1 MTKPATLPKN
11 ERARLLRL
19 KQLKVL
25 DTQPEAIFDSITALA
40 SELCGVE
47 IAAIS
52 LVDQDRQWF
61 KSAQGLV
68 GVTQT
73 ARDISFCGHAILEDQ
88 FMEVTDAAKDQ
99 RFVNNPLILNEPN
112 IRFYA
117 AAPLVLPSDTSQ
129 HHSNQDHLNVGALCV
144 IDKTPKK
151 LSEMQKKLLKGLAK
165 IATDALVAREHSINK
180 LDSQTSQLATIV
192 QSSED
197 AIFTK
202 TFDDVV
208 TTWNLGA
215 EKLFGYSAKE
225 MIGQSILRLIPEHK
239 LEEES
244 NLLNQLKNH
253 QNIQHYETEYLHKDG
268 HKIDVAIS
276 LSAMENMHGE
286 VAEISEIIRD
296 VTFQKQIQQQLRMEH
311 ELLKVTMDS
320 IGDAVMTTDQHGFVQ
335 YLNPVAQKLTGWTTE
350 EAFGKRSQKIL
361 NVINEKSRK
370 PALNPITLCLA
381 EHRVIA
387 LTEDN
392 LLISRTGEEFAIQE
406 SASPIRDTDGKT
418 LGAVIVFHDV
428 SEQRKIANELS
439 YRATHDA
446 LTGLPNRTEF
456 EKALKRFVNNN
467 REPDQ
472 INALMFIDLDQ
483 FKIVNDTCGH
493 SAGDLLLKEVAN
505 IMKNCVR
512 SSDTLARI
520 GGDEFAII
528 LSKCDTEKSM
538 KIAKKICKSLSDFR
552 FQHDGKLFRI
562 GASIGLVMI
571 NTNWES
577 EARLLQAADSACYQA
592 KNAGRNRVHLYYDEE
607 HAIHSNKGEIQWA
620 SRIEQALEEKSF
632 VLFCQRI
639 MPLNHKGLEHAE
651 ILIRMKDKNGTL
663 IPPSAFLP
671 AAERFNMASRIDRWV
686 VQEVFEWMN
695 ANATSLNHIE
705 SLSVNLSGQSLGD
718 LAFHNYVIGLIESTD
733 VDCTKLCFE
742 VTETSAIT
750 NITDARKFI
759 DAMNAHGVKFSLDD
773 FGSGVSSF
781 GYLNNL
787 SVDYLKI
794 DGQFISD
801 LVQNKVGQAT
811 VRCIT
816 EVAKATGKQTIAEW
830 VDNEPVER
838 MLKKMGVDFTQGYL
852 KHKPAPISFMLET
865 NCSYR
870 TH

>member
-1 MTKPATLPKN
+1 LTKPATLPAN
-11 ERARLLRL
+11 ERARLNRLR
-19 KQLKVL
+19 QLQVL
-25 DTQPEAIFDSITALA
+25 DSKPEDIFDSITAMA
-40 SELCGVE
+40 CELCEVD

-52 LVDQDRQWF
+52 LVDQYRQWF
-61 KSAQGLV
+61 KSSVGLA
-68 GVTQT
+68 GVTET
-73 ARDISFCGHAILEDQ
+73 SRDVAFCAHTILENAV
-88 FMEVTDAAKDQ
+88 MEVCDATQDQ
-99 RFVNNPLILNEPN
+99 RFANNPLVTEAPN

-117 AAPLVLPSDTSQ
+117 GATLALYD
-129 HHSNQDHLNVGALCV
+129 DLNIGTLCV
-144 IDKTPKK
+144 IDKAPKQ
-151 LSEMQKKLLKGLAK
+151 LNPMQKKILKGLAK
-165 IATDALVAREHSINK
+165 IATDALLARELTMNE
-180 LDSQTSQLATIV
+180 LDRQTVKLATIV
-192 QSSED
+192 ESSED
-197 AIFTK
+197 AILTK
-202 TFDDVV
+202 TFDGIV

-215 EKLFGYSAKE
+215 EKLFGYSADE
-225 MIGQSILRLIPEHK
+225 MIGQSILSLIPEHK
-239 LEEES
+239 KTEETA
-244 NLLNQLKNH
+244 LLHQLKDHH
-253 QNIQHYETEYLHKDG
+253 QIQHHETDYLAKNG
-268 HKIDVAIS
+268 NILKVAIS
-276 LSAMENMHGE
+276 LAVIKNSANE

-296 VTFQKQIQQQLRMEH
+296 VTFQKRIEQQLRMEH

-320 IGDAVMTTDQHGFVQ
+320 IGDAVMTTDQHGSVQ
-335 YLNPVAQKLTGWTTE
+335 YLNPVAQKLTGWTIE
-350 EAFGKRSQKIL
+350 QAVGKRSQKVL
-361 NVINEKSRK
+361 NVINEKTRK
-370 PALNPITLCLA
+370 PSLNPITLCLA
-381 EHRVIA
+381 ENRVIT
-387 LTEDN
+387 LTGDN
-392 LLISRTGEEFAIQE
+392 ILISRAGDEFAIQE
-406 SASPIRDTDGKT
+406 SASPIRDADGKT

-428 SEQRKIANELS
+428 SEQRKIAHELS

-493 SAGDLLLKEVAN
+493 SAGDVLLKEVAN
-505 IMKNCVR
+505 IMKACVR
-512 SSDTLARI
+512 SSDTLARL

-571 NTNWES
+571 DSHWES
-577 EARLLQAADSACYQA
+577 EARLLQAADSACYKA
-592 KNAGRNRVHLYYDEE
+592 KNAGRNRVHLYYDEA

-695 ANATSLNHIE
+695 TNATSLNHIE

-718 LAFHNYVIGLIESTD
+718 LAFHNFVIGLIERMD
-733 VDCTKLCFE
+733 IDCSKLCFE

-750 NITDARKFI
+750 NIVDARKFI

-830 VDNEPVER
+830 VDNEPVEQ
-838 MLKKMGVDFTQGYL
+838 MLRAMGVDFTQGYL